1 MLTRK
6 FPGAVLAVLIG
17 TAAGGQPAPATAG
30 AAEQAAQ
37 ACSGR
42 KFETV
47 IRFTA
52 ADGKGRQS
60 RVKLCGTPGQSD
72 AEWAKTLR
80 DGAQK
85 ARGNAAW
92 PPATRQQV
100 AAAIETELA
109 KVETAAS
116 KPNSSVLMAGPP
128 LPAPRAALPAR
139 VAAPEYSTLPPFPPP
154 PVAPARAA
162 ALSAAEGAAVAAAA
176 APLVTLA
183 RPKLE
188 ISCFSPGDIGASGPC
203 FAFERETMITVR
215 AGEPLQNVALRFAR
229 GSNVQADHPLPALAR
244 GRSTRFALPRSV
256 CAGVAG
262 GTLTIRIIRAPA
274 GQPAA
279 QQVVGTEGPYNLRC

>member
-1 MLTRK
+1 M
-6 FPGAVLAVLIG
+6 AVLIG
-17 TAAGGQPAPATAG
+17 TAAGGQPAPSTVATA
-30 AAEQAAQ
+30 AAEPAAQ

-47 IRFTA
+47 IRFIA

-60 RVKLCGTPGQSD
+60 RVKLCGTPGQTD

-100 AAAIETELA
+100 VAAIGAELA
-109 KVETAAS
+109 KLKTAAA
-116 KPNSSVLMAGPP
+116 KSSVLMAGPP
-128 LPAPRAALPAR
+128 LPAPRAVLPAR
-139 VAAPEYSTLPPFPPP
+139 GAAPEYSTLPPFPPP
-154 PVAPARAA
+154 PVARAPAA
-162 ALSAAEGAAVAAAA
+162 ALSAAGGGAIAAAV

-183 RPKLE
+183 RPKLD
-188 ISCFSPGDIGASGPC
+188 ISCFNPGDIGASGPC
-203 FAFERETMITVR
+203 FAFERDTMVTVR
-215 AGEPLQNVALRFAR
+215 AGEPLQHVALRFAR

-262 GTLTIRIIRAPA
+262 GTLTIRIVRAPV